1 MNNLFGNVKNISI
14 KKIKEERDDLLVVK
28 EDLEIKNVNLLNVID
43 KQKAL
48 IILLEDKIRKLIEL
62 NLENKKQAYLSIKNL

>member
-14 KKIKEERDDLLVVK
+14 KKIKEERDDLLAVK